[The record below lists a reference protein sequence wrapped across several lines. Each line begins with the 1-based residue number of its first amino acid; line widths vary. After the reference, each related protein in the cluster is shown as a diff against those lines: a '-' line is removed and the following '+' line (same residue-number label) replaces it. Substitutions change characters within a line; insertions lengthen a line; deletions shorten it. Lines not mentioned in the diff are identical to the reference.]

1 MQPPGGGVPWGHSG
15 SLRGGHPFPG
25 DAGVCGQRRPQG
37 APEWGWAQGH
47 TQARVRCPR
56 AGIGGSLGQ
65 CRGALRGPQEG
76 THTSTPPGVF
86 HEPPVLTPTLGG
98 SCHHCSILRMQKPR
112 CGEEQRLAQ
121 GYLVTKRRN
130 QGSNPESG
138 FHSLGSLPASQNYAN
153 RTRNPASPSS
163 ANPYFTGHFPI
174 SNQPT
179 LRTKSGEA
187 LTLKSRKQ
195 WHREVKRCVRGH
207 TGGKRDS
214 GGSWFPPPVPNGR
227 LAQRGSCWGAQ
238 ATGFPLFNGQLPACP
253 SEQLPVSPARS
264 QPHPWP
270 CQIPSEPGW
279 TERK

>member
-138 FHSLGSLPASQNYAN
+138 FQSLGSLPSSQNMQIGPGILPPLPQQ
-153 RTRNPASPSS
+153 TPTLPATSPSQ
-163 ANPYFTGHFPI
+163 I
-174 SNQPT
+174 SQP
-179 LRTKSGEA
+179 SGQ
-187 LTLKSRKQ
+187 S
-195 WHREVKRCVRGH
+195 
-207 TGGKRDS
+207 
-214 GGSWFPPPVPNGR
+214 PGR
-227 LAQRGSCWGAQ
+227 LS
-238 ATGFPLFNGQLPACP
+238 L
-253 SEQLPVSPARS
+253 
-264 QPHPWP
+264 
-270 CQIPSEPGW
+270 
-279 TERK
+279 